1 VLLNQKK
8 NHLKIN
14 QGEVMLKHVGKHND
28 KRCVIV
34 FRKIPELDHMA
45 LVVYSDLLPRLVHD
59 EVMRAV
65 ETPLGQAATE
75 ISEVLF
81 RTIMADGTN
90 CLESLHRNGLM
101 KKVPTNQVLVTP
113 TSTSSVR
120 LDELNDILDEM
131 AKGQEAMERLQNLDA
146 NRGLSGKKNN
156 TAINQPRRAEIQE
169 LGEKRTRE
177 AQGNTS
183 AADMLA
189 GMLSDSD
196 LATQR
201 VEQAAKM
208 EATAKQLLAEAER
221 LKAEAESL
229 SPKVENVGSKT
240 KKTTTSKKQA
250 A

>member
-1 VLLNQKK
+1 
-8 NHLKIN
+8 
-14 QGEVMLKHVGKHND
+14 MLKHVGKHND

-34 FRKIPELDHMA
+34 FRKIPDLEHMA
-45 LVVYSDLLPRLVHD
+45 LVVYSDLLPRMIHD

-65 ETPLGQAATE
+65 ESPQGQEAKE
-75 ISEVLF
+75 ISDVLF
-81 RTIMADGTN
+81 RTIMADGHN

-113 TSTSSVR
+113 TTTSSVR

-131 AKGQEAMERLQNLDA
+131 QKGEEAMKRLQDLDA
-146 NRGLSGKKNN
+146 SRGMTGKKNN
-156 TAINQPRRAEIQE
+156 SPRKAEIKE
-169 LGEKRTRE
+169 IGERRTRE

-196 LATQR
+196 LAAQR
-201 VEQAAKM
+201 LEQAQKM
-208 EATAKQLLAEAER
+208 EASAKQLLAEAER
-221 LKAEAESL
+221 LKAEAENL
-229 SPKVENVGSKT
+229 SPKVNDVGTET
-240 KKTTTSKKQA
+240 KKTKKQA

>member
-1 VLLNQKK
+1 
-8 NHLKIN
+8 
-14 QGEVMLKHVGKHND
+14 MLKHVGKHND

-34 FRKIPELDHMA
+34 FRKTPELDHMA
-45 LVVYSDLLPRLVHD
+45 LVVYSDLLPRMVHD
-59 EVMRAV
+59 EIMRAV
-65 ETPLGQAATE
+65 ESPQGQAAME

-81 RTIMADGTN
+81 RTIMADGRN
-90 CLESLHRNGLM
+90 CLESLHVNGLL

-113 TSTSSVR
+113 TTTSSVR

-131 AKGQEAMERLQNLDA
+131 AKGQEALERLQNLDN
-146 NRGLSGKKNN
+146 NRGLTGKKNN
-156 TAINQPRRAEIQE
+156 TPRKAEIQE
-169 LGEKRTRE
+169 LGERKTRE

-183 AADMLA
+183 AADMLS

-196 LATQR
+196 LAEQR
-201 VEQAAKM
+201 VEQAQKM

-229 SPKVENVGSKT
+229 SPKAKNVGTT
-240 KKTTTSKKQA
+240 KKTTANKKQA

>member
-1 VLLNQKK
+1 
-8 NHLKIN
+8 
-14 QGEVMLKHVGKHND
+14 MLKHVGKHND

-34 FRKIPELDHMA
+34 FRKIPDLEHMA
-45 LVVYSDLLPRLVHD
+45 LVIYSDLLPRMVHD

-65 ETPLGQAATE
+65 ESPQGQEARE
-75 ISEVLF
+75 ISDVLF

-113 TSTSSVR
+113 TTTSSVR

-131 AKGQEAMERLQNLDA
+131 QKGEEAMKRLQDLDA
-146 NRGLSGKKNN
+146 NRGLTGKKNN
-156 TAINQPRRAEIQE
+156 TPPRKATIQE
-169 LGEKRTRE
+169 IGERRTRE

-196 LATQR
+196 LAAQR
-201 VEQAAKM
+201 LEQAQKM
-208 EATAKQLLAEAER
+208 EASAKQLLAEAER

-229 SPKVENVGSKT
+229 SPKVNDVGTET
-240 KKTTTSKKQA
+240 KKTKKQA

>member
-1 VLLNQKK
+1 
-8 NHLKIN
+8 
-14 QGEVMLKHVGKHND
+14 MLKHVGKHND

-45 LVVYSDLLPRLVHD
+45 LVIYSDLLPRMIHD
-59 EVMRAV
+59 EVMRAL
-65 ETPLGQAATE
+65 ESPQGQEARE
-75 ISEVLF
+75 ISDVLF
-81 RTIMADGTN
+81 RTIMADGHN

-113 TSTSSVR
+113 TTTSSVR
-120 LDELNDILDEM
+120 LDELNDIMDEM
-131 AKGQEAMERLQNLDA
+131 QKGEEALKRLQDLDA
-146 NRGLSGKKNN
+146 NRGLTGKKNN
-156 TAINQPRRAEIQE
+156 TPPRKAEIQE
-169 LGEKRTRE
+169 IGERRTRE

-201 VEQAAKM
+201 LEQAQKM
-208 EATAKQLLAEAER
+208 ETSARQLLAEAER
-221 LKAEAESL
+221 LKAEAQSL
-229 SPKVENVGSKT
+229 SPKVNNVGTET
-240 KKTTTSKKQA
+240 KKTKKQA

>member
-1 VLLNQKK
+1 
-8 NHLKIN
+8 
-14 QGEVMLKHVGKHND
+14 MLKHVGKHND

-45 LVVYSDLLPRLVHD
+45 LVVYSDLLPRMIHD
-59 EVMRAV
+59 EIMRAV
-65 ETPLGQAATE
+65 ESPQGQEARE
-75 ISEVLF
+75 LSDVLF
-81 RTIMADGTN
+81 RTIMADGHN
-90 CLESLHRNGLM
+90 CLESLHRNGLL

-131 AKGQEAMERLQNLDA
+131 QKGEEAVKKLQEMDA
-146 NRGLSGKKNN
+146 SRGMTGKQK
-156 TAINQPRRAEIQE
+156 PRRAEIQE
-169 LGEKRTRE
+169 IGERRTRE

-196 LATQR
+196 LAAQR
-201 VEQAAKM
+201 LEQAQKM
-208 EATAKQLLAEAER
+208 EASARQLLAEAER
-221 LKAEAESL
+221 LKTEAQSL
-229 SPKVENVGSKT
+229 SPKVDNVGTQT
-240 KKTTTSKKQA
+240 KKTKKQA

>member
-1 VLLNQKK
+1 
-8 NHLKIN
+8 
-14 QGEVMLKHVGKHND
+14 MLKHVGKHND

-45 LVVYSDLLPRLVHD
+45 LVVYSDLLPRMIHD
-59 EVMRAV
+59 EIMRAL
-65 ETPLGQAATE
+65 ESPQGQEARE
-75 ISEVLF
+75 LSDVLF
-81 RTIMADGTN
+81 RTIMADGHN
-90 CLESLHRNGLM
+90 CLESLHRNGLL

-131 AKGQEAMERLQNLDA
+131 QKGEEAVKKLQEMDA
-146 NRGLSGKKNN
+146 SRGMSGKQK
-156 TAINQPRRAEIQE
+156 PRRAEIQE
-169 LGEKRTRE
+169 IGERRTRE

-196 LATQR
+196 LAAQR
-201 VEQAAKM
+201 LEQAQKM
-208 EATAKQLLAEAER
+208 EASARQLLAEAER
-221 LKAEAESL
+221 LKTEAQSL
-229 SPKVENVGSKT
+229 SPKVDNVGTQT
-240 KKTTTSKKQA
+240 KKTKKQA

>member
-1 VLLNQKK
+1 
-8 NHLKIN
+8 
-14 QGEVMLKHVGKHND
+14 MLKHVGKHND

-34 FRKIPELDHMA
+34 FRKIPELEHMA
-45 LVVYSDLLPRLVHD
+45 LVIYSDLLPRLVHD

-65 ETPLGQAATE
+65 ESPQGQAAME

-81 RTIMADGTN
+81 RTIMADGRN
-90 CLESLHRNGLM
+90 CLESLHSNGLL

-113 TSTSSVR
+113 TTTSSVR

-131 AKGQEAMERLQNLDA
+131 AKGEEALRKLQDLDA
-146 NRGLSGKKNN
+146 NRGITGK
-156 TAINQPRRAEIQE
+156 TTPRKAEIQE

-183 AADMLA
+183 AAEMLS
-189 GMLSDSD
+189 GLMSDSD

-201 VEQAAKM
+201 LEQAQKM
-208 EATAKQLLAEAER
+208 EASAKQLLEEAAR

-229 SPKVENVGSKT
+229 SPKVDNVGTKT
-240 KKTTTSKKQA
+240 KKTATKKQA

>member
-1 VLLNQKK
+1 
-8 NHLKIN
+8 
-14 QGEVMLKHVGKHND
+14 MLKHVGKHND

-34 FRKIPELDHMA
+34 FRKIPELEHMA
-45 LVVYSDLLPRLVHD
+45 LVIYSDLLPRMIHD

-65 ETPLGQAATE
+65 ESPQGQEARE
-75 ISEVLF
+75 ISDVLF
-81 RTIMADGTN
+81 RTIMADGHN

-113 TSTSSVR
+113 TTTSSVR

-131 AKGQEAMERLQNLDA
+131 QKGEEAMKRLQDLDA
-146 NRGLSGKKNN
+146 NRGLTGKKNN
-156 TAINQPRRAEIQE
+156 SPPRRAEIQE
-169 LGEKRTRE
+169 IGERRTRE

-196 LATQR
+196 LAAQR
-201 VEQAAKM
+201 LEQAQKM
-208 EATAKQLLAEAER
+208 EASAKQLLAEAER
-221 LKAEAESL
+221 LKSEAQSL
-229 SPKVENVGSKT
+229 SPKVNDVGTQT
-240 KKTTTSKKQA
+240 KKTKKQA